1 MVAQWL
7 QTVVPPLS
15 DCQMTLCFCFPSGDM
30 VEEAMVDMALAMP
43 SCQAM
48 VDMGN

>member
-1 MVAQWL
+1 MH
-7 QTVVPPLS
+7 TSS
-15 DCQMTLCFCFPSGDM
+15 DCQMTSCFCFPSGDMVEEAM